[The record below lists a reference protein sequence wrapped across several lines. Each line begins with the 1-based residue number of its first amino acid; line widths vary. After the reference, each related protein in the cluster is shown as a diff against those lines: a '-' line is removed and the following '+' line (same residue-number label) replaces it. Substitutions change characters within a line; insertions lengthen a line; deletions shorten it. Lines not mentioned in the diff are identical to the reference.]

1 MKMSVELVVTLLLK
15 ISHILALDFYSCKRA
30 KLAIYHFSQKLLAT
44 YHFLQNKKQYTT
56 FLKLEFIKLKFSV

>member
-1 MKMSVELVVTLLLK
+1 MSVELVVTLLLK

-30 KLAIYHFSQKLLAT
+30 KLAIYHFSHKLLAT
-44 YHFLQNKKQYTT
+44 YHFLQNKKQYVT